1 MGLFA
6 DLDNPPEPFWNRRTA
21 QFAAA
26 GLACYALSRWLF
38 TFDSAAVLL
47 LISVLR
53 LSPLILIAGSKR
65 AWPVMLATPYPFDLA
80 FTAYSERGRWLSE
93 NLAMDISSPTAFLI
107 LTGGA
112 MLVSIPLSSWLISRA
127 ASTPVPEQL
136 RYLSGL
142 LFGITALAVIVP
154 VPQWSILLMQNLAE
168 PAALAGFAAVL
179 GYGTRPGVDAIA
191 RSWGTKLGS

>member
-6 DLDNPPEPFWNRRTA
+6 DLDNPPQPFWNRRTGL
-21 QFAAA
+21 FAAA

-38 TFDSAAVLL
+38 TFDSAAALL

-53 LSPLILIAGSKR
+53 LSPLIPIVRSR
-65 AWPVMLATPYPFDLA
+65 RTWPVMFAMPYPFDLA
-80 FTAYSERGRWLSE
+80 FTAYSERGRWLTE
-93 NLAMDISSPTAFLI
+93 DLAMDISSPTAFLI

-127 ASTPVPEQL
+127 ASTQVPEQL

-154 VPQWSILLMQNLAE
+154 VPQWSILLMRYLAE

-179 GYGTRPGVDAIA
+179 GYGTRPNPAPI
-191 RSWGTKLGS
+191 R